1 MTLSFPLSR
10 LEFFSLLPISEFTM
24 DLSETVEV
32 SQSAGGE
39 LFAANLGARLWRGTV
54 TLGRLT
60 YAEAGEV
67 EALIDV
73 LREAGNTFMA
83 YDVRRP
89 YPILHPGGA
98 GGAVTI
104 KAIAANNRELSLQG
118 MPAGFVMTRGD
129 YIQFNYGSVPR
140 RTALHRVVVGAVAD
154 GAGVASDIEVTP
166 NIRPGASVGIGV
178 DLTRAACKAQIVP
191 GSVNKGSARRGISEG
206 ISFAFQQ
213 TLRG

>member
-24 DLSETVEV
+24 DLPETVEV

-67 EALIDV
+67 EGLIDV
-73 LREAGNTFMA
+73 LREAGNTFLA
-83 YDVRRP
+83 YDTRRP
-89 YPILHPGGA
+89 YPLASGVSA
-98 GGAVTI
+98 GGAVSIRTLNG
-104 KAIAANNRELSLQG
+104 NNRGLSLQG
-118 MPAGFVMTRGD
+118 MPAGYVLTRGD
-129 YIQFNYGSVPR
+129 YLEFDYGASPQR
-140 RTALHRVVVGAVAD
+140 KALHRILEGTVAN
-154 GAGVASDIEVTP
+154 GSGNTVAFDVTP
-166 NIRPGASVGIGV
+166 NIRPGAVVGASVN
-178 DLTRAACKAQIVP
+178 LTRPAFKAQIVP